1 MLLMIHWYTKAN
13 YKYMKNYDKNKK
25 SSYIQ
30 QMQAICVDGKCLE
43 NCLWM
48 VLNGKKYVS
57 I

>member
-30 QMQAICVDGKCLE
+30 QMQASCMDGKCLE

-48 VLNGKKYVS
+48 VLNEKKYVS